1 MKLAILGREPEGRFL
16 ENAATL
22 LEAASKRGA
31 TLFYGS
37 EFLEAFRKA
46 AIPVPPGDS
55 FDARGPLPKGTDI
68 VLTLG
73 GDGTFLASLACVRD
87 SGIPVAGINFGR
99 LGFLTAAEAGA
110 GNGALDALFS
120 GNYSVCDRALLSLTE
135 TSAPLPKNF
144 YPFAINEVTFSG
156 EPRGLVSICLKID
169 DRQLPPF
176 WADGLIVATPT
187 GSTAYSLSLGGPIV
201 LPDSE
206 VAVITP
212 IASHNLNVRPMV
224 VPLSSKLEV
233 TVSSNR
239 GGVLLTADERTAR
252 FPSGFHACL
261 TRGDFPL
268 KTISFSDNNFI
279 DALRTKLH
287 WGEDV
292 RNNHTL

>member
-1 MKLAILGREPEGRFL
+1 MKIAILGRAPEGRFL

-22 LEAASKRGA
+22 LETASKRGA
-31 TLFYGS
+31 TLCYCT
-37 EFLEAFRKA
+37 EFLEAFRKY

-55 FDARGPLPKGTDI
+55 FDARGPLPKDTDI
-68 VLTLG
+68 LLTLG
-73 GDGTFLASLACVRD
+73 GDGTFLSSLVCVRD

-110 GNGALDALFS
+110 GNGAIEALFS
-120 GNYSVCDRALLSLTE
+120 GRYSVCDRALLSLTE
-135 TSAPLPKNF
+135 ASAPLPQDF

-156 EPRGLVSICLKID
+156 EPRGLVSIRLKID

-176 WADGLIVATPT
+176 WADGLIVSTPT

-224 VPLSSKLEV
+224 VPLSSRLEV
-233 TVSSNR
+233 TVSSHR

-252 FPSGFHACL
+252 FSSGFRACL
-261 TRGDFPL
+261 TRGTFPL
-268 KTISFSDNNFI
+268 RTISFSDSNFI

>member
-1 MKLAILGREPEGRFL
+1 MKIAILGREPEGRFL

-31 TLFYGS
+31 TLCY
-37 EFLEAFRKA
+37 
-46 AIPVPPGDS
+46 VNPGE
-55 FDARGPLPKGTDI
+55 RLPEGTD
-68 VLTLG
+68 VLLTLG
-73 GDGTFLASLACVRD
+73 GDGTFLSSLPCVRD

-120 GNYSVCDRALLSLTE
+120 GRYSICERSLLTVAESSE
-135 TSAPLPKNF
+135 PLPADF
-144 YPFAINEVTFSG
+144 YPYALNEITLSG
-156 EPRGLVSICLKID
+156 EPRGLVSIGLRID
-169 DRQLPPF
+169 GRQLPPF

-187 GSTAYSLSLGGPIV
+187 GSTAYSLSLGGPII

-224 VPLSSKLEV
+224 IPLSSELEV
-233 TVSSNR
+233 TVFSTR
-239 GGVLLTADERTAR
+239 GGVLLTADERSAR
-252 FPSGFHACL
+252 FSSGFRVRIA
-261 TRGDFPL
+261 RGDFPL
-268 KTISFSDNNFI
+268 RTISFSDNNFI

>member
-1 MKLAILGREPEGRFL
+1 MKIAILGREPEGRFL

-31 TLFYGS
+31 TLCYSADFQAA
-37 EFLEAFRKA
+37 LRKA
-46 AIPVPPGDS
+46 GVQVPPGGS
-55 FDARGPLPKGTDI
+55 FDPHGPLPQGTDLL
-68 VLTLG
+68 LTLG

-120 GNYSVCDRALLSLTE
+120 GDYSVCERALLALSE
-135 TSAPLPKNF
+135 SSEPLPEDF
-144 YPFAINEVTFSG
+144 YPYALNDVTFSG
-156 EPRGLVSICLKID
+156 EQRGMVSISLRID

-176 WADGLIVATPT
+176 WADGLIIATPT

-224 VPLSSKLEV
+224 VPLSSRLEV
-233 TVSSNR
+233 TVSSAR
-239 GGVLLTADERTAR
+239 GGVVLTADERTAR
-252 FPSGFHACL
+252 FPSGFRVCV
-261 TRGDFPL
+261 TRGTFPL
-268 KTISFSDNNFI
+268 RCLSFSDSNFI

-287 WGEDV
+287 WGEDF
-292 RNNHTL
+292 RNHHTL